1 MKQNASH
8 LSKQYIAQQSDL
20 LDCYKMHTVAI
31 LAIYAQKKIRK
42 IH

>member
-8 LSKQYIAQQSDL
+8 LTKQYIAQQSDL
-20 LDCYKMHTVAI
+20 LECYKMHTVAI
-31 LAIYAQKKIRK
+31 LATYANRKKRK